1 MAQSPA
7 EDARAA
13 SVITTPEAVEV
24 LREAVAVAGSQRAW
38 AFAHGLSET
47 DVSLTLSGR
56 RPPPPGIL
64 RALNI
69 KWALVRGGA
78 A

>member
-1 MAQSPA
+1 MAELSDDTRVA
-7 EDARAA
+7 F
-13 SVITTPEAVEV
+13 VITPPEAVEA

-38 AFAHGLSET
+38 AIAHGVSET
-47 DVSLTLSGR
+47 DVSSTLSGR

-69 KWALVRGGA
+69 TRALVREAGR
-78 A
+78 